1 MRVSQ
6 PERMFALSLPFI
18 ELPIGGPVN
27 RENPWLHPGNTAR

>member
-18 ELPIGGPVN
+18 ELPIGGAVEEKPCQHSGHLV
-27 RENPWLHPGNTAR
+27 R

>member
-18 ELPIGGPVN
+18 ELPIGGPVEEKPCLPSGSLV
-27 RENPWLHPGNTAR
+27 R